1 MVCFLHVAVN
11 LQQRRW
17 KVSVHPSGPW
27 CDHVRVKQ
35 CRSLLLLWRC
45 PSCPT
50 AGIHYPPAT
59 THPSIYVYDFLISR
73 SGIMLTREREKII
86 YTLCSFPITIQKS
99 LIIRFV
105 GPTKDVGKK
114 SRSRVETTSNHTAG
128 NRWMRTRYGRECWE
142 KDFGSTWI
150 KVWTTELWL
159 TYNNITAP
167 SCPFT

>member
-1 MVCFLHVAVN
+1 MCV
-11 LQQRRW
+11 
-17 KVSVHPSGPW
+17 
-27 CDHVRVKQ
+27 
-35 CRSLLLLWRC
+35 
-45 PSCPT
+45 T
-50 AGIHYPPAT
+50 
-59 THPSIYVYDFLISR
+59 FLISR

-128 NRWMRTRYGRECWE
+128 NRWMRTRYGRECWK

-159 TYNNITAP
+159 TYSNITTP
-167 SCPFT
+167 SCPFTESKVSFSAEGLWFSAECLTCWPIGKAPFFFFLFLDAKSE